1 MTTLNYWMTPNLD
14 ERIKDH
20 SIDFK
25 IKYNKTKF
33 KKLSFFESAK
43 DSAYKIANNYSNLY
57 VAFSGG
63 LDSDFIVT
71 LLHELKIPFKP
82 IIVNSNYNKLE
93 RSYAFFK
100 CKKINLSPIVID
112 CTEELYF
119 NIYKKDIFSKFNGV
133 GINAVPLLIAG
144 YYCQK
149 NNGTLISGE
158 HIIDDSDSIDLVS
171 INEWDFYQDYI
182 FNKTIGLLNYTPE
195 IVYSIVN
202 SYDKTPTQEFKTKL
216 FNLDFRPKF
225 KNVFSEELNYKIN
238 ELNSKRKCNPIT
250 SINLGNKKEFL
261 QMMDSWNNE
270 KVDI

>member
-1 MTTLNYWMTPNLD
+1 MLTKNNWFNCNLI
-14 ERIKDH
+14 ERINNPN
-20 SIDFK
+20 IDFK
-25 IKYNKTKF
+25 VTINPYRFEIMDFDNASEFVAKSIQKEYN
-33 KKLSFFESAK
+33 
-43 DSAYKIANNYSNLY
+43 NLY
-57 VAFSGG
+57 LGFSGG

-250 SINLGNKKEFL
+250 SINLDNKKEFL

-270 KVDI
+270 KEDI